1 MIFGFNTEITYRG
14 EKFHIQTE
22 DRGLQR
28 PVIET
33 LVYKGGEI
41 VFSRKI
47 NYSFLIGRKD
57 LKDRVK
63 EKLKNQ
69 HETIIKEIQNGLH
82 DELLGFEPDETN
94 EKMNSTEEEIS
105 STPIKPKQE
114 KEREADKNEINE
126 IIDKIKKH
134 IENIPDDFLSFRIY
148 FPFMDVNDKMQTVLI
163 IGKIEDLIKEEPVIS
178 AKVIIEIKDKKNN
191 ILTSAESRTNFYGE
205 YKVQLMYSA
214 ETKPYWATIRF
225 EKADKVYSPVSFF
238 IR

>member
-57 LKDRVK
+57 LKERVK

-94 EKMNSTEEEIS
+94 EKMDSTEEKIS
-105 STPIKPKQE
+105 KASVKTKPKKE
-114 KEREADKNEINE
+114 KEIDKNEIVE
-126 IIDKIKKH
+126 KIKKH
-134 IENIPDDFLSFRIY
+134 IENIPEDFLSFRIY

-178 AKVIIEIKDKKNN
+178 AKVIIEIKDKKNK
-191 ILTSAESRTNFYGE
+191 ILTSSESRTNFYGE
-205 YKVQLMYSA
+205 YKVQLMYSPD
-214 ETKPYWATIRF
+214 TKPYWASIRF
-225 EKADKVYSPVSFF
+225 EKANKIYPPVSFF